1 MIRVGQVYCERGKQQ
16 YRPGEQPRK
25 PRLWLVVNAPHPV
38 VLAAMPEGASWQA
51 TLVNLESGGVRRV
64 NVGVLQHPTSKR
76 AFELWLD
83 VGSFAS
89 SLEVR

>member
-25 PRLWLVVNAPHPV
+25 PRLWLVVKAP
-38 VLAAMPEGASWQA
+38 AAYLTPQHGAWQA

-83 VGSFAS
+83 VGSFAP